1 MARVTN
7 GVSAD
12 MTGVLL
18 LAGELRL
25 IRSRLQP
32 AMRNVTSE
40 SAMRIRQ
47 DARARWKAQTTG
59 HRTRKYPQTI
69 TMEVTMATAALV
81 VAEVGPQKGK
91 QGSFG
96 HLFEFGNSMS
106 PGKPH
111 LVPAW
116 EAEIPKFV
124 TALGL
129 AAQGAVLP

>member
-7 GVSAD
+7 GVVAD
-12 MTGVLL
+12 MTGVLA
-18 LAGELRL
+18 LAEELKL

-32 AMRNVTSE
+32 AMRSVTSD

-59 HRTRKYPQTI
+59 QRTRKYPQTI

-81 VAEVGPQKGK
+81 MAEVGPQKGR

-116 EAEIPKFV
+116 EVEGPKYV
-124 TALGL
+124 AALGL
-129 AAQGAVLP
+129 AAQRAMLP